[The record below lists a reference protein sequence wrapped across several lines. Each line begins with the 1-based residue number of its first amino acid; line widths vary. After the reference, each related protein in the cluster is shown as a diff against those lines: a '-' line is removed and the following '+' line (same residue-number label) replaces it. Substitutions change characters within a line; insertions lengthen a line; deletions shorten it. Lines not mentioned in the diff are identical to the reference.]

1 MKVTIIAIFEEIAQI
16 IDSFIPIVNPKS
28 VILPSIL
35 SQKPEILLNIWV
47 MLYTAIE

>member
-28 VILPSIL
+28 PSIL

-47 MLYTAIE
+47 MLYTAIEE